1 MTDLLITILIAGV
14 AVTYVIEFLELITTG
29 MFGVSLLNKF
39 LTLPLSF
46 GALIS
51 QNSLSK
57 HFTIAVP
64 AIATVALLLSKYLN
78 KPKVV
83 QQRLPRL

>member
-1 MTDLLITILIAGV
+1 MTDLLITIVLSGI
-14 AVTYVIEFLELITTG
+14 AVTYSIEFVELITRG
-29 MFGVSLLNKF
+29 LFGVSFLNKI

-46 GALIS
+46 GALFS
-51 QNSLSK
+51 QETLSK
-57 HFTIAVP
+57 QYIIAVP
-64 AIATVALLLSKYLN
+64 SIATVALLLSRYLN